1 MTKAISK
8 IFGGGTPSLPKEQ
21 PVPTLADPNV
31 QQAAEAQRLAA
42 AQAAG
47 RGSTILTSG
56 LGDTSRPNVMKSTL
70 G

>member
-1 MTKAISK
+1 MSKAVKS
-8 IFGGGTPSLPKEQ
+8 FFGGTPKLPKQEK
-21 PVPTLADPNV
+21 VPTIADPSV

-42 AQAAG
+42 ATAAG

-56 LGDTSRPNVMKSTL
+56 LGDKSTASTLKQTL